1 MHCLQLENKTRALSG
16 IVQENIRNKWF
27 VVLTKPRMEYK
38 AVEHLQR
45 QGFRTY
51 LPTWNQK
58 KQVKSN
64 WKIIQSPMFPRYLFL
79 STDHNEQSFSS
90 IRSTYGVSQVV
101 QFGQNYARVDGS
113 LVDSIR
119 KFERSQKIRVYQT
132 QATFNKG
139 DAVTLTAGP
148 FKGVTAEVLACNE
161 KRVILLLELLG
172 KTQSL
177 DVDVG
182 LCQRH
187 C

>member
-1 MHCLQLENKTRALSG
+1 M
-16 IVQENIRNKWF
+16 QEYIRNKWF
-27 VVLTKPRMEYK
+27 VVLTKPRMENK

-45 QGFRTY
+45 QGFRIY
-51 LPTWNQK
+51 LPTWSQR
-58 KQVKSN
+58 KQTKSS

-79 STDHNEQSFSS
+79 SADHKNQSFSS

-101 QFGQNYARVDGS
+101 QFGQHYARVDDI

-119 KFERSQKIRVYQT
+119 KLERSQKIRAYQT
-132 QATFNKG
+132 QTAFNKG
-139 DAVTLTAGP
+139 DAVTITAGP

-177 DVDVG
+177 DVEVN
-182 LCQRH
+182 LCQH
-187 C
+187 Y